1 ANVTH
6 SVKKDC
12 QANIKL
18 ITGIYFEGRRKVF
31 NTPGQT
37 LHYQLTSV
45 RIGNALA
52 SKRVFEIW
60 GNLKKRG
67 QLQKLTLLEFPT
79 PRCDFRGYV
88 AEERWSP
95 DRL

>member
-1 ANVTH
+1 MASRQDFQDLLNSNYQVNHVWH
-6 SVKKDC
+6 S
-12 QANIKL
+12 
-18 ITGIYFEGRRKVF
+18 
-31 NTPGQT
+31 GQT